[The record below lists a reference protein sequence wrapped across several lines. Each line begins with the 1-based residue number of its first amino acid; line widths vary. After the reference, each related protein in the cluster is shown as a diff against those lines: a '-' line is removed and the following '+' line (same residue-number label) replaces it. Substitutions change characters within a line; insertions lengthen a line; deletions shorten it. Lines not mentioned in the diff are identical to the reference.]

1 MSFSDSDILRKI
13 RALLAKAASTDSP
26 EEAMACAAKARELLR
41 RYRIDPGKAQQQA
54 TAEDIGESVH
64 ERGKIPGWT
73 IPLAFAAA
81 HLFNCR
87 IYRMNRRMVFF
98 GREGDRVTAGEMYT
112 FFISAVDEATK
123 AWRAKAREQGI
134 RFDESMFRNEM
145 ADEIQRRAE
154 RLAGDSQVLALVD
167 KSMPI
172 LREPRGGGGGYTR
185 FWGGEGTSAAAR
197 AAAGKVGFNRQTTH
211 TPRGMLPGGRK

>member
-54 TAEDIGESVH
+54 TAGDIGESVH
-64 ERGKIPGWT
+64 EREKVPGWT

-87 IYRMNRRMVFF
+87 IYRKGKLMVFF

-112 FFISAVDEATK
+112 FFISAVDKATK
-123 AWRAKAREQGI
+123 AWKAKAREQGI
-134 RFDESMFRNEM
+134 LFDESMFRNEM

-167 KSMPI
+167 KSMPF
-172 LREPRGGGGGYTR
+172 LRPARGGGGYTR

-211 TPRGMLPGGRK
+211 TPRGMLPGRRK